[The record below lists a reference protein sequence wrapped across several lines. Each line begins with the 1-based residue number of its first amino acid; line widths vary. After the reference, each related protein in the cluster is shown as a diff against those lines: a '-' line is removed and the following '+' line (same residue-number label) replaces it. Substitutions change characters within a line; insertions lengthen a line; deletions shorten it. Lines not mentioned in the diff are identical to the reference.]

1 MPNDKEEVR
10 PGTKVLTRF
19 KGTLAEA
26 TVIGKYKDQPDSYL
40 LEFNDK
46 VLGYML
52 TKDEAKAVT
61 ARLVDGCLPIRPD
74 RSYAG
79 ADRGKFT
86 IISAPGPVEKK
97 SKETGAGHPC
107 TCSLQTLMRHGCQC
121 GGR

>member
-74 RSYAG
+74 KRFIG
-79 ADRGKFT
+79 AKRKSFT
-86 IISAPGPVEKK
+86 VKKK
-97 SKETGAGHPC
+97 SEETGAGHPC